1 MVSRI
6 CFCAM
11 FIVSVYVLSI
21 IGLFI
26 IYLILVV
33 YVVDNDCGALLES
46 VLCICFVRVNNC
58 LYIKCNLLS
67 LK

>member
-6 CFCAM
+6 CFRAM
-11 FIVSVYVLSI
+11 FIVSVCVLSI

-58 LYIKCNLLS
+58 LYIKL
-67 LK
+67 

>member
-6 CFCAM
+6 CFRAM
-11 FIVSVYVLSI
+11 FTVSVCVSSI

-26 IYLILVV
+26 MYLILVV

-46 VLCICFVRVNNC
+46 VLCVCFVRVNNC
-58 LYIKCNLLS
+58 LYIKL
-67 LK
+67 

>member
-6 CFCAM
+6 CFRAM
-11 FIVSVYVLSI
+11 FTVSVYVLSI
-21 IGLFI
+21 IDLFI

-58 LYIKCNLLS
+58 LCIKL
-67 LK
+67 